1 MDQDK
6 MAKLRDYYDNTSL
19 TSEIAEAKLNTE
31 TVDSPMIGITVR
43 FSKPVL
49 DRVRDVAAREN
60 VKTTALVRRWVEE
73 KLTAAEH
80 LRQGGV
86 TAQETVTIRLTT
98 RVEAGAQGA
107 SSSAA
112 IAAAF
117 GRRAPLARAS

>member
-1 MDQDK
+1 

-49 DRVRDVAAREN
+49 DRVRDIAAREN

-73 KLTAAEH
+73 KLAATERH
-80 LRQGGV
+80 GGV
-86 TAQETVTIRLTT
+86 TAQGTVIIF
-98 RVEAGAQGA
+98 GAQGA

-112 IAAAF
+112 IAAAAIAADF
-117 GRRAPLARAS
+117 SRRAPLRAYS